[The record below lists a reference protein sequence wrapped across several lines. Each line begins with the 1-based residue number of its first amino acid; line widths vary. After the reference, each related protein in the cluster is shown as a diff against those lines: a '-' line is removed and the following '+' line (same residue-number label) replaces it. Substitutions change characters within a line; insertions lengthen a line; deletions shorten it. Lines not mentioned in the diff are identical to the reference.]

1 LGGTIPHAD
10 PAPARATRKATSTSS
25 VAPPTRASAPQ
36 DTSRPTGSKAFDWD
50 RLEVAVR
57 ALVDQQ
63 SHLRDE
69 LASIRADLAERE
81 HRIRRLEA
89 QIIEANQSR
98 QDTGKRIDEL
108 ISQLDQLDA
117 QLATLEPE

>member
-1 LGGTIPHAD
+1 
-10 PAPARATRKATSTSS
+10 
-25 VAPPTRASAPQ
+25 
-36 DTSRPTGSKAFDWD
+36 
-50 RLEVAVR
+50 
-57 ALVDQQ
+57 VDQQ

-81 HRIRRLEA
+81 HRIRRFEA